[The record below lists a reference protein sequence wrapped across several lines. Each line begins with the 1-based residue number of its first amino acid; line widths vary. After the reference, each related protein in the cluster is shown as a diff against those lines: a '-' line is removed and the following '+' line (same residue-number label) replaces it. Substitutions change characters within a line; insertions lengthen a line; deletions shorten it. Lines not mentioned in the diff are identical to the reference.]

1 MKALGLAGPQEML
14 RADASAQ
21 EAALVLSRIQT
32 SAALVV
38 DEGDRFVG
46 IVTDEHLLKALL
58 PSYVG
63 EADALARV
71 LEEGSAERLWQR
83 LEGRTVRDLIV
94 GGRDEEPVVDGGAT
108 LVEVASVMVRAEAR
122 IVAVVDD
129 GRLVGGITID
139 HLLTHLLSR
148 R

>member
-1 MKALGLAGPQEML
+1 MKALGLAGPQETL
-14 RADASAQ
+14 DAGASAQ

-38 DEGDRFVG
+38 DGDRFVG
-46 IVTDEHLLKALL
+46 IVTDEGLLRALL

-71 LEEGSAERLWQR
+71 LEEDSSERLWQR

-94 GGRDEEPVVDGGAT
+94 PTDTKPVVDGDAT
-108 LVEVASVMVRAEAR
+108 LVEVASVMVRAEAP
-122 IVAVVDD
+122 IVAVVED